1 MNLSK
6 LTTNEVANL
15 LKASTGKAREELL
28 ALMAAD
34 KRKVIKR
41 LVISCQKDELKQAS
55 LWHEHQR
62 LSNFERKIRRAG
74 FTLVAGL
81 DESGR
86 GALAGPLVAAA
97 VVLPTDEYI
106 PGLRD
111 CKQVSAG
118 QREQLYQIVT
128 QVAIGWEAVVV
139 DSEIIDEMGIHQ
151 VNLNA
156 LTKAALK
163 LIRSLSP
170 SNHQLFILT
179 DAFSLPPS
187 LGFPNLGLIKGDEVS
202 LSIAAASIISKV
214 TRDRIMRVYH
224 QKFPAYRFDRHKGY
238 GTAEHRQAIQEY
250 GPCPIHRKSFA
261 GVG

>member
-139 DSEIIDEMGIHQ
+139 DSEIIDEMGIHREM
-151 VNLNA
+151 V
-156 LTKAALK
+156 LTL
-163 LIRSLSP
+163 
-170 SNHQLFILT
+170 LT
-179 DAFSLPPS
+179 EESQGVSLPS
-187 LGFPNLGLIKGDEVS
+187 VS
-202 LSIAAASIISKV
+202 
-214 TRDRIMRVYH
+214 DY
-224 QKFPAYRFDRHKGY
+224 
-238 GTAEHRQAIQEY
+238 
-250 GPCPIHRKSFA
+250 
-261 GVG
+261 